1 MALPLKYNLRNLI
14 VRKSSTM
21 ATAFTV
27 GLTVGVYLLVA
38 ALASSGEPMNLIVV
52 REGSTAELNS
62 SVSKENL
69 RNISFLDGV
78 AREGDQPMIAPE
90 QITLIY
96 KPRKGMTQGSNIM
109 VRGIGPM
116 STKLRSGF
124 QLVSGRM
131 FKPGLFEAIVS
142 RRIAERFQGMGLGD
156 KFRVQTTDFEVVGI
170 FEAGGKAFESESW
183 ADINALSN
191 ATKRDDSTSV
201 LLRVTDPSAMDSLA
215 RRISDDQRLHL
226 KAMPEIK
233 FYEDQQGM
241 ASGLLKG
248 LAVFIAF
255 IM

>member
-1 MALPLKYNLRNLI
+1 MR
-14 VRKSSTM
+14 
-21 ATAFTV
+21 
-27 GLTVGVYLLVA
+27 
-38 ALASSGEPMNLIVV
+38 
-52 REGSTAELNS
+52 
-62 SVSKENL
+62 
-69 RNISFLDGV
+69 
-78 AREGDQPMIAPE
+78 PE

-116 STKLRSGF
+116 SAKLRSGF

-131 FKPGLFEAIVS
+131 FKPGLFEAIVA
-142 RRIAERFQGMGLGD
+142 RRIAERFQGMGPGD

-183 ADINALSN
+183 VDINALSN

-201 LLRVTDPSAMDSLA
+201 LLRVTDASSMDSLA
-215 RRISDDQRLHL
+215 KRISDDQRLHL

-241 ASGLLKG
+241 ASAVEGTGGLLLYHG
-248 LAVFIAF
+248 DRRARRYEHDVCGCGQAYERTDAASWG
-255 IM
+255 